1 MPKPVSE
8 LPETKVDPSP
18 ELERRT
24 RRRFSTEYKL
34 RIIAKA
40 DACRHGELGELLR
53 REKLYSSQ
61 LAQWR
66 RELAEGGA
74 NRLGKSAPGPAP
86 YKTAGQR
93 ENERL
98 VRENARLTRKLE
110 IANDCLAL
118 QKKAL
123 SMLDRASS
131 GNDV

>member
-1 MPKPVSE
+1 MPKGPSE
-8 LPETKVDPSP
+8 LPEAKVEPLP

-34 RIIAKA
+34 KVIAKA

-74 NRLGKSAPGPAP
+74 ERLGKSAPGPASARTP
-86 YKTAGQR
+86 AQR

>member
-1 MPKPVSE
+1 MPKQASQ
-8 LPETKVDPSP
+8 LPEAKVEPSP

-34 RIIAKA
+34 KVIAKA
-40 DACRHGELGELLR
+40 EACRHGEVGELLR
-53 REKLYSSQ
+53 RERLYSSQ

-66 RELAEGGA
+66 RELAEGGVQ
-74 NRLGKSAPGPAP
+74 RLGKSVPGPASARTP
-86 YKTAGQR
+86 AQR

-98 VRENARLTRKLE
+98 VRENARLTRQLE
-110 IANDCLAL
+110 MANDCLAL
-118 QKKAL
+118 QKKAF

>member
-1 MPKPVSE
+1 MPKQPSE
-8 LPETKVDPSP
+8 LPETRVEPSP
-18 ELERRT
+18 KLERRT

-34 RIIAKA
+34 KIIAEA
-40 DACRHGELGELLR
+40 DTCQHGELGELLR

-66 RELAEGGA
+66 REWENGGA
-74 NRLGKSAPGPAP
+74 AKLGKSAPGPASSRTP
-86 YKTAGQR
+86 AQR

-98 VRENARLTRKLE
+98 VKANARLTRKLA

-123 SMLDRASS
+123 SMLDHTSN

>member
-1 MPKPVSE
+1 MPKQASE
-8 LPETKVDPSP
+8 LPDNQVHPSP
-18 ELERRT
+18 ELEKRT
-24 RRRFSTEYKL
+24 RRRFTMDYKL
-34 RIIAKA
+34 RIIAEA
-40 DACRHGELGELLR
+40 DACRHGEVGELLR

-61 LAQWR
+61 LTQWR

-74 NRLGKSAPGPAP
+74 ARLGKSAPGPAAS
-86 YKTAGQR
+86 KTAAQR

-98 VRENARLTRKLE
+98 AKENARLTRKLE

-131 GNDV
+131 GNDA

>member
-1 MPKPVSE
+1 MPKGPSE
-8 LPETKVDPSP
+8 LPEAKVEPLP

-34 RIIAKA
+34 KIIAKA

-74 NRLGKSAPGPAP
+74 ERLGKSAPGPASARTP
-86 YKTAGQR
+86 AQR

-110 IANDCLAL
+110 IAKDCLAL

>member
-1 MPKPVSE
+1 MPKRPSE
-8 LPETKVDPSP
+8 LPQAKVDPSP

-24 RRRFSTEYKL
+24 RRRFSMEYKL
-34 RIIAKA
+34 KVIAKA

-74 NRLGKSAPGPAP
+74 AKLGKSAPGPVSAKSP
-86 YKTAGQR
+86 AQR

-98 VRENARLTRKLE
+98 ARENTRLVRELE
-110 IANDCLAL
+110 IANDCLSL